1 MVLEEAAPDI
11 DRLIEMPNL
20 GGLALAS
27 AIRRDARWSQVPLIA
42 LSSHAEEG
50 DVRAGRGAGFD
61 EYLAKSDQTRLPENL
76 TRALRLAIT
85 NRGQVNDDQRW
96 AS

>member
-1 MVLEEAAPDI
+1 
-11 DRLIEMPNL
+11 MPNL
-20 GGLALAS
+20 DGLSLAA
-27 AIRRDARWSQVPLIA
+27 AIRDDQRWSQVPLIA

-50 DVRAGRGAGFD
+50 DIAAGKTAGFD

-76 TRALRLAIT
+76 ARALRLAAV
-85 NRGQVNDDQRW
+85 NRGEANDNQRR